1 VSNLFFEFQKMIK
14 GKRPEEGLLV
24 PLLIWA
30 SGSEKNIEV
39 CQNINRK
46 FFGGNRQIYIGEL
59 TLGNSISHVIR
70 YPKIA
75 KKDEKFAFFYEDM
88 CKYFEWSS
96 RELEKNMSILDIDD
110 IKIRLA
116 SAFGYG
122 NKERKIL
129 GLERINYGKKKRKT
143 NTG

>member
-1 VSNLFFEFQKMIK
+1 MNILQGFRDIIAHREVSEK
-14 GKRPEEGLLV
+14 LLV
-24 PLLIWA
+24 PLLIWS